1 MMLPRPSESRT
12 RISPVGG
19 LLMCVI
25 PLLLNPLIA
34 AHVDTH
40 VSIRPSSPSCSS
52 LCPRLLGTP
61 STRASIAL
69 EPRSPTH
76 VPVIPV
82 ALKTLSLLRSPIES
96 LQPSPSPTSL
106 AAHRG
111 LPLSFFSKAGR
122 LRCGQQYCS
131 NNVFDSTVG
140 ESWYSH

>member
-1 MMLPRPSESRT
+1 MMLLWPSESKM

-61 STRASIAL
+61 STCASIAL
-69 EPRSPTH
+69 EPRSLTH
-76 VPVIPV
+76 VPVIPCRLEDSPPL
-82 ALKTLSLLRSPIES
+82 AIAHSSRSSPLLR
-96 LQPSPSPTSL
+96 Q
-106 AAHRG
+106 R
-111 LPLSFFSKAGR
+111 R
-122 LRCGQQYCS
+122 LRR
-131 NNVFDSTVG
+131 TVAFRFRFPRRRAG
-140 ESWYSH
+140 